1 MATESSRVESDTHS
15 NDWTAFREQ
24 MPVAQNWSYFDH
36 AAVAPIPKVAFE
48 QINKWAIEAV
58 EEGDAVWPSW
68 NRLHENCRKSA
79 ANLIN
84 SEVSEIALVPNTT
97 FGINL
102 VADGLDW
109 NEGDNVVLPEN
120 EFPSNLYPW
129 MSLQARGVEVRQ
141 VPLDGHKVCVN
152 RLADAIDARTRV
164 VSVSW
169 VGYASGYRVDAKE
182 VSEMVHEKG
191 SLFFLDAI
199 QGLGV
204 FPLDVKDANIDF
216 LAADGHKWLLGPEG
230 AGIFY
235 LKYEHLDRLRPMNI
249 GWNSVAQGNDYT
261 NVKLDVRKAASR
273 YEGGTQN
280 MAGFIGLGA
289 SLDLLQQFGLS
300 PTDTTLGRHVVE
312 VTDRMVQ
319 ALSDAGVIVHSERAP
334 DISSGIVLFEVPG
347 KEPAE
352 IRKALLE
359 NKVITSCRGGH
370 VRAAAHCYNNDSDI
384 DRMVE
389 TIKHVM

>member
-1 MATESSRVESDTHS
+1 MATESFSAEPSEHS
-15 NDWTAFREQ
+15 NDWTGFRQQ
-24 MPVAQNWSYFDH
+24 MPVSENWSYFDH
-36 AAVAPIPKVAFE
+36 AAVAPIPKSAL
-48 QINKWAIEAV
+48 QAISKWAVEAAQ
-58 EEGDAVWPSW
+58 EGDSVWPAW
-68 NRLHENCRKSA
+68 NRQHENCRKSA

-109 NEGDNVVLPEN
+109 QAGDNVVLPGN

-129 MSLQARGVEVRQ
+129 MSLESRGVELRQ
-141 VPLDGHKVCVN
+141 VPLDGHKICAN
-152 RLADAIDARTRV
+152 RLADAIDHRTRV

-169 VGYASGYRVDAKE
+169 VGYASGYRIYPKE
-182 VSEMVHEKG
+182 ISSIVHEKG

-204 FPLDVKDANIDF
+204 FPLDVKDADIDF

-235 LKYEHLDRLRPMNI
+235 LKHEHLDRLRPMNI

-261 NVKLDVRKAASR
+261 NVKLDVRNAASR

-289 SLDLLQQFGLS
+289 SLDLLQKFGLS
-300 PTDTTLGRHVVE
+300 CTDSTMGKHVVD
-312 VTDRMVQ
+312 VTDRMVA
-319 ALSDAGVIVHSERAP
+319 ALDNEGVVVHSERGP

-347 KEPAE
+347 NEPSVV
-352 IRKALLE
+352 RKSLLE

-389 TIKHVM
+389 TIKKIM